1 MREYTTFIDIEYRR
15 RTLPLLDDGA
25 LDAAEVSCNVA
36 DEVLL
41 LGVVEDLLPKGA
53 GLLEVD
59 YRTGKLDEV
68 NESDQRTYVQ

>member
-1 MREYTTFIDIEYRR
+1 MSIRRSIDMEYRR

-25 LDAAEVSCNVA
+25 LDATEVSCNVA

-41 LGVVEDLLPKGA
+41 LGVVEDLLPESA

-59 YRTGKLDEV
+59 YMTGQLDGV
-68 NESDQRTYVQ
+68 NETDQRTYVQ